1 MAPTRELAIQI
12 ETETK
17 KIAKYAGIKVVCV
30 VGGVSIQEQG
40 ALVRAGCDIIVA
52 TPGRMLDCMS
62 NRYVVLNQCNYIVLD
77 EADKMVDMGFEP
89 QISEIMNS
97 MATLLKAE
105 NEEDM
110 EKQIAEKRSNGVSS
124 SIVLDYRV
132 TSMYV
137 LCRALCSRSNLC
149 DTASLKTFFL
159 YQ

>member
-1 MAPTRELAIQI
+1 MRERTWCSSVVFEVFEREAREYLFLFSFISRDSHSEHTPGTPQDGPLALIMAPTRELAIQI

-77 EADKMVDMGFEP
+77 EADKMVGTWD
-89 QISEIMNS
+89 SNR
-97 MATLLKAE
+97 
-105 NEEDM
+105 
-110 EKQIAEKRSNGVSS
+110 RSVK
-124 SIVLDYRV
+124 L
-132 TSMYV
+132 
-137 LCRALCSRSNLC
+137 
-149 DTASLKTFFL
+149 
-159 YQ
+159 

>member
-1 MAPTRELAIQI
+1 MCSSAKRENISFSFISQDSHSRTHTGTPQDGPLALIMAPTRELAIQI

-89 QISEIMNS
+89 
-97 MATLLKAE
+97 
-105 NEEDM
+105 
-110 EKQIAEKRSNGVSS
+110 RSVK
-124 SIVLDYRV
+124 L
-132 TSMYV
+132 
-137 LCRALCSRSNLC
+137 
-149 DTASLKTFFL
+149 
-159 YQ
+159 